1 MKSIAVREAVKAVS
15 GIYHGP
21 EELQDRL
28 IRGIAID
35 NRKTE
40 KDWLFVP
47 IKGDRF
53 DGHSFIDGAF
63 EAGALVTLSEK
74 RTDHPYIE
82 VKDTAAA
89 FRDIAEY
96 YKSLF
101 DIKTVGITGS
111 VGKTT
116 TKEMIA
122 SVLSQSFNTIYTQGN
137 LNNQTGV
144 PLTVLGIEETHEA
157 AVIEMGTNHFG
168 EIAAVA
174 KVARPDVCVLTNIGE
189 AHLEFLGSKEGILK
203 AKTEMLDY
211 MKEGGKVVING
222 DDPYLRTL
230 KEKRSDTVSFGFNE
244 DNDIYVSDIDER
256 GLEGIAFTAVTA
268 SGELKALVRVPG
280 RHMVLNAMAAAA
292 VGLIYGMDLDS
303 IAKGIDAYE
312 PLSGRFSIKKGNG
325 LTVIDDVYNAS
336 PTAMKSSI
344 DALSLAQGRKVCV
357 LGDMLELGDSS
368 RVKHLSVGRYASDK
382 DIDLIIAVG
391 RQAEAI
397 AEGSSENGSETAYFE
412 DQESLIEKIGY
423 LIKEGDTVLVKASRG
438 MHLEKTVE
446 RLLSED

>member
-292 VGLIYGMDLDS
+292 VGLIYGMNLDS

-344 DALSLAQGRKVCV
+344 DALSLAQGRKVCI

>member
-268 SGELKALVRVPG
+268 SGELKAFVHVPG

-344 DALSLAQGRKVCV
+344 DALSLAQGRKVCI

>member
-35 NRKTE
+35 NRKIE

-292 VGLIYGMDLDS
+292 VGLIYGMNLDS

-368 RVKHLSVGRYASDK
+368 REKHLSVGRYASDK

-397 AEGSSENGSETAYFE
+397 AEGASENGSETAYFE

-446 RLLSED
+446 RLLAED

>member
-1 MKSIAVREAVKAVS
+1 MKKITVKEAVQAVG

-21 EELQDRL
+21 EDILGDY
-28 IRGIAID
+28 ICGIAID
-35 NRKTE
+35 NRKIE

-63 EAGALVTLSEK
+63 EAGALVTLSEIK
-74 RTDHPYIE
+74 TGHPYIE

-101 DIKTVGITGS
+101 VIRTVGITGS

-122 SVLSQSFNTIYTQGN
+122 SVLSRSFNTIYTQGN

-144 PLTVLGIEETHEA
+144 PLTVLRIEDEHEA

-211 MKEGGKVVING
+211 MKEGGHVVING
-222 DDPYLRTL
+222 DDEYLRTL
-230 KEKRSDTVSFGFNE
+230 KSRRDDVISFGFDK
-244 DNDIYVSDIDER
+244 DNDIYVTDYEEL
-256 GLEGIAFTAVTA
+256 GLEGIRFSAMTEKGILSAFIHT
-268 SGELKALVRVPG
+268 PG
-280 RHMVLNAMAAAA
+280 KHMVLNAMAAAA
-292 VGLIYGMDLDS
+292 VGMIYGMDLKS
-303 IAKGIDAYE
+303 IEKGIDSYE
-312 PLSGRFSIKKGNG
+312 TMSGRLNVRRAGG
-325 LTVIDDVYNAS
+325 VTVIDDVYNAS

-344 DALSLAQGRKVCV
+344 NVLASEKGRRVCI
-357 LGDMLELGDSS
+357 LGDMLELGEDS
-368 RVKHLSVGRYASDK
+368 REKHTEVGIYAAEK
-382 DIDLIIAVG
+382 GIDLIIAVG
-391 RQAEAI
+391 AEAKAI
-397 AEGSSENGSETAYFE
+397 YEGAADRDANAMYFE
-412 DQESLIEKIGY
+412 TQDDMLLKLSELIEK
-423 LIKEGDTVLVKASRG
+423 GDTVLVKASRG
-438 MHLEKTVE
+438 MHLEKTVGKLTE
-446 RLLSED
+446 E